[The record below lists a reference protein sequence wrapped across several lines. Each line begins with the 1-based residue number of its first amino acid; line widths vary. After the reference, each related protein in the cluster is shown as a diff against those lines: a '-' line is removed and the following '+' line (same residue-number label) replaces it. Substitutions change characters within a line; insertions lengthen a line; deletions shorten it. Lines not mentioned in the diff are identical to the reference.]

1 MQIIEWWRK
10 DGKKLFGIVGLDNAG
25 KLFIK
30 GLDEKYFLD
39 DLSANVE
46 DESGA
51 QLTEKDGT
59 KFLEAVI
66 CRYTNNVYEQE
77 IDIKGPFEVKILPEL
92 EEISDDESRK

>member
-1 MQIIEWWRK
+1 MQIVEWWKR
-10 DGKKLFGIVGLDNAG
+10 DGKKPFGIIGLDNDE

-30 GLDEKYFLD
+30 GLDEQYFLD

-46 DESGA
+46 DESGV

-66 CRYTNNVYEQE
+66 SRYTNNVYEQE
-77 IDIKGPFEVKILPEL
+77 NDIRGPFEVKILPEL
-92 EEISDDESRK
+92 EEISDD